1 MAGTRKRDS
10 SEMPSVLL
18 FVLGSCRG
26 SFGKEGTVVG
36 GRCENHK
43 EIWKGGHKRGRAMW
57 LTSWAG
63 TKDNRHAG
71 NAGHKM
77 SKSNPRKSVVERSE
91 ASGRISQGLA

>member
-1 MAGTRKRDS
+1 
-10 SEMPSVLL
+10 
-18 FVLGSCRG
+18 
-26 SFGKEGTVVG
+26 
-36 GRCENHK
+36 
-43 EIWKGGHKRGRAMW
+43 MW